1 MNPLPPDESRGYII
15 NIVAWTGVA
24 LSTPFILLRVCSRLF
39 VTRSLGWSDGIIVL
53 AGILNIIS
61 VALTSVAISYG
72 LGRHNVH
79 IPIENVV
86 PTLYYGA
93 ILRPIGITAYCL
105 PKLSVVTLLIGLMG
119 PVRRGVWFLWLVI
132 AILFITSALSFILL
146 FAQCNPPDHLWH
158 PFDEAEC
165 FPDYILDAVTY
176 AAGCE

>member
-1 MNPLPPDESRGYII
+1 MKTSKVFSPDAKNLTMFESPDRGSPDFGAGSVYRRW
-15 NIVAWTGVA
+15 IVHGATRNSPSSG
-24 LSTPFILLRVCSRLF
+24 LSTCSQ
-39 VTRSLGWSDGIIVL
+39 
-53 AGILNIIS
+53 
-61 VALTSVAISYG
+61 
-72 LGRHNVH
+72 
-79 IPIENVV
+79 
-86 PTLYYGA
+86 PTLYYSA

-105 PKLSVVTLLIGLMG
+105 PKLSVVILLIGLMG

-176 AAGCE
+176 VAGCE